1 MSPYQIGTNHP
12 TLSAS
17 FNDDA
22 SIEDAFYLYH
32 YGVDGWDEENPTTI
46 PLNSIEGRISNFDQ
60 RITAVAS
67 QVSASAPYL
76 KKNPGSADNT
86 ITPTQ
91 SDITPLYISSMGS
104 LRPLFANFQEWQ
116 NSNQSPRAIISG
128 DRDASLAF
136 VGYCSIVAS
145 LSSSIAQNIE
155 IQEPEHNGIVI
166 NSASSQTANIQ
177 EWQNSQ
183 GLVRAY
189 VDANG
194 KVGQSKT
201 IITKNSNFTLG
212 QSDNKKI
219 ILANSSSKI
228 IVTIPD
234 NGNAPISTGTEI
246 EIIRYGAGDVEFVY
260 SPSVEIFS
268 ESDKNAIS
276 GRYAAVTISKTETNK
291 WHIYGG
297 LKTL

>member
-1 MSPYQIGTNHP
+1 MSPYQIGTNSP

-17 FNDDA
+17 FDDDA

-60 RITAVAS
+60 RITSVAS

-76 KKNPGSADNT
+76 KKNPGATSNT

-91 SDITPLYISSMGS
+91 SDITPLYISSI
-104 LRPLFANFQEWQ
+104 FANFQEWQ
-116 NSNQSPRAIISG
+116 NSGQSPRAIISG
-128 DRDASLAF
+128 DRDASFAF
-136 VGYCSIVAS
+136 LGYCSIVAS

-155 IQEPEHNGIVI
+155 IVEPGHNGIVI
-166 NSASSQTANIQ
+166 KSASSQTANIQ

-189 VDANG
+189 IDSNG

-201 IITKNSNFTLG
+201 IITKTSNFTLG

-219 ILANSSSKI
+219 ILSNSSSKI
-228 IVTIPD
+228 IVTVPD
-234 NGNAPISTGTEI
+234 NSTAPISTGTTI
-246 EIIRYGAGDVEFVY
+246 DIIRYGTGDVEFIS
-260 SPSVEIFS
+260 SPSAEIIS
-268 ESDKNAIS
+268 ESNKNSIS
-276 GRYAAVTISKTETNK
+276 GRYASVTIVKTETNQ
-291 WHIYGG
+291 WHLYGG